1 MKCFAA
7 VLAVVAVSG
16 LAFGQ
21 PQSVVGQMP
30 TTGSE
35 MNMSREERIAVHQAK
50 IDKIIQAERRGD
62 NIHLDQVGSLEEFN
76 AVWVPALKKAGI
88 PDEQVTRLRA
98 AFEPYR
104 KAADQLRHEQSA
116 LTPEQ
121 CVKVNQE
128 ARYGPF
134 QRPAAIRVPQ
144 TTSPK

>member
-16 LAFGQ
+16 LALGQ
-21 PQSVVGQMP
+21 PQP
-30 TTGSE
+30 TVREAPTSGSE
-35 MNMSREERIAVHQAK
+35 AQWTREERILAHQAK
-50 IDKIIQAERRGD
+50 IDKIIQAERRGE
-62 NIHLDQVGSLEEFN
+62 NIHLDQVGSLEQFD

-88 PDEQVTRLRA
+88 PDEQVARLRA

-104 KAADQLRHEQSA
+104 KAADTLRHEQSA

-128 ARYGPF
+128 VGAGPF
-134 QRPAAIRVPQ
+134 QRPAVIRATQ